1 MVFLGGPVSD
11 DRLFYIHNLGPDI
24 ISDCDEYFP
33 GLYAG
38 GSFRDVLNYVNSG
51 YPVDGR
57 IRFLSVT
64 ADGRQ
69 VNLRKSFSM
78 RCGLLL
84 ICMVIRLK
92 CYGG

>member
-1 MVFLGGPVSD
+1 MPDILPGQVDRTPETESIPVFLGGPVSD

-57 IRFLSVT
+57 IRFYRLQRMV
-64 ADGRQ
+64 GR
-69 VNLRKSFSM
+69 ST
-78 RCGLLL
+78 
-84 ICMVIRLK
+84 
-92 CYGG
+92 